1 MNHMLIKTLGL
12 SALLLSTSMVDAKGW
27 FGSNSS
33 PWGGKSFFGN
43 NNGYDNNDWPEWTPM
58 YWMEEFFNNDNN
70 DYYPRSYGRY
80 QNAYQNPYQSPA
92 YSTQYMPAP
101 YLGGQYAPRQ
111 RLPSYGSMPRQR
123 SYGTR
128 SGFGGL
134 PFSNR
139 GMTSFPSMG
148 GSNFS
153 NPFSSMGGGS
163 PWSSF
168 GGSPLSMGGFGSP
181 MGMGGMPG
189 GFGSPMSPLS
199 PMSMGGMGMPGG
211 FGSPMSPM
219 SMGGMGMPGMSPF
232 GGMGSSP
239 FGGSGFSPFR

>member
-1 MNHMLIKTLGL
+1 MNNTLIKTLGL
-12 SALLLSTSMVDAKGW
+12 SALLLSSSMVDAKGW
-27 FGSNSS
+27 FGGNKS
-33 PWGGKSFFGN
+33 PWGGSSFFGN

-58 YWMEEFFNNDNN
+58 YWMEEFFNNDDDN
-70 DYYPRSYGRY
+70 YPRSYGGRY
-80 QNAYQNPYQSPA
+80 PNPYQNPYQSPYQSPA
-92 YSTQYMPAP
+92 YPTRYIPAP
-101 YLGGQYAPRQ
+101 YLGGQYAQRQ
-111 RLPSYGSMPRQR
+111 GFPSYGAMPRQR
-123 SYGTR
+123 GYGSR

-168 GGSPLSMGGFGSP
+168 GGSSPLSMGGFGSP

-189 GFGSPMSPLS
+189 LSSMGGGMGGFGSPFS
-199 PMSMGGMGMPGG
+199 PM
-211 FGSPMSPM
+211 SPMSPM